1 MSSTASSTRGS
12 GMTEPTT
19 SIDVAPPAALVDGIP
34 AGIQLDS
41 IAAQG
46 LELKA
51 RSQWSYARRRFLRHK
66 LAMIGLFGL
75 VVIFGAGAAAN
86 YVAPYTF
93 DQIDLTNVLHAPSS
107 VGHHFFGT
115 DEIGRDYLS
124 RVIYGIRTSEQVGLV
139 VAVVSSIFGLI
150 FGAIAGYYRGWVD
163 NLMMRVTDLVL
174 TLPVLVTL
182 LTVAALLGGGS
193 QWTITFIL
201 VGFFWTPIARVVRG
215 VFLSLREK
223 EYVEAARAVGAG
235 DFRIMFRH
243 MLPNTLGPVIVN
255 GTLAVA
261 DAIITEAFLS
271 FLGEGIKPPTPSL
284 GSLVAGGQQYPQK
297 WWLSVLPGL
306 VLVLIVICVN
316 FVGDGLRDALD
327 PQQRR
332 VRA

>member
-1 MSSTASSTRGS
+1 
-12 GMTEPTT
+12 MTEPT
-19 SIDVAPPAALVDGIP
+19 SPAPAHLEPTASLLGGM
-34 AGIQLDS
+34 AGTAVS
-41 IAAQG
+41 EIAAAEG

-51 RSQWSYARRRFLRHK
+51 RSQWSYARQRFLRHR
-66 LAMIGLFGL
+66 LAMIGLVGL
-75 VVIFGAGAAAN
+75 IIVFGAGAFASL
-86 YVAPYTF
+86 VAPYTF
-93 DQIDLTNVLHAPSS
+93 NQIDLNNVLKAPTTA
-107 VGHHFFGT
+107 GHHFFGT

-124 RVIYGIRTSEQVGLV
+124 RTIYGIRTSEQVGLV
-139 VAVVSSIFGLI
+139 VAVIASLFGL
-150 FGAIAGYYRGWVD
+150 FVGAIAGYYRGWVD
-163 NLMMRVTDLVL
+163 NLIMRITDLVL

-182 LTVAALLGGGS
+182 LTVSALLAGSGGGG
-193 QWTITFIL
+193 QWTITLIL
-201 VGFFWTPIARVVRG
+201 AGFFWTPIARVVRG

-235 DFRIMFRH
+235 DLRIMFRH
-243 MLPNTLGPVIVN
+243 MLPNTLGPVVVN

-271 FLGEGIKPPTPSL
+271 FLGFGIKPPTPSI

-297 WWLSVLPGL
+297 WWLTVLPGL
-306 VLVLIVICVN
+306 VLVVIIVCVN

>member
-1 MSSTASSTRGS
+1 MQKR
-12 GMTEPTT
+12 E
-19 SIDVAPPAALVDGIP
+19 
-34 AGIQLDS
+34 
-41 IAAQG
+41 
-46 LELKA
+46 
-51 RSQWSYARRRFLRHK
+51 
-66 LAMIGLFGL
+66 
-75 VVIFGAGAAAN
+75 
-86 YVAPYTF
+86 
-93 DQIDLTNVLHAPSS
+93 DQ
-107 VGHHFFGT
+107 HHT
-115 DEIGRDYLS
+115 P
-124 RVIYGIRTSEQVGLV
+124 EQVHGYV
-139 VAVVSSIFGLI
+139 KQ
-150 FGAIAGYYRGWVD
+150 AGVIMD
-163 NLMMRVTDLVL
+163 DFQL
-174 TLPVLVTL
+174 TELERAHLGPVLVTL

>member
-1 MSSTASSTRGS
+1 
-12 GMTEPTT
+12 MTEPTT
-19 SIDVAPPAALVDGIP
+19 PLEVEPPPAIVDGKVLAVP
-34 AGIQLDS
+34 VDAT
-41 IAAQG
+41 AAEG

-51 RSQWSYARRRFLRHK
+51 RSQWSYARRRFLRHR
-66 LAMIGLFGL
+66 LAMIGLAGL
-75 VVIFGAGAAAN
+75 VIIFGAGALAN

-93 DQIDLTNVLHAPSS
+93 DQIDLTNVLHSPTT

-139 VAVVSSIFGLI
+139 VAIVSSLFGL
-150 FGAIAGYYRGWVD
+150 FVGAIAGYYRGWID
-163 NLMMRVTDLVL
+163 NAIMRITDLVL
-174 TLPVLVTL
+174 TLPVLVVL
-182 LTVAALLGGGS
+182 LTVAALLGRSGNE
-193 QWTITFIL
+193 WTIVAIIA
-201 VGFFWTPIARVVRG
+201 GFYWTPIARIVRG

-223 EYVEAARAVGAG
+223 EYVEAAKAVGAG
-235 DFRIMFRH
+235 DMRIMFRH
-243 MLPNTLGPVIVN
+243 ILPNTLGPVVVN

-261 DAIITEAFLS
+261 DAIILEAFLS
-271 FLGEGIKPPTPSL
+271 FLGFGIADPTPSL
-284 GSLVAGGQQYPQK
+284 GKLVAGGQNFPQK
-297 WWLSVLPGL
+297 WWLTVLPGL

>member
-1 MSSTASSTRGS
+1 
-12 GMTEPTT
+12 MTEPTAT
-19 SIDVAPPAALVDGIP
+19 PVELGPPPALVDGNGMP
-34 AGIQLDS
+34 DAV
-41 IAAQG
+41 AADVNVAAAEG
-46 LELKA
+46 MEVKT
-51 RSQWSYARRRFLRHK
+51 RSQWSYARRRFFRHR
-66 LAMIGLFGL
+66 LAIIGLLGL
-75 VVIFGAGAAAN
+75 IVIFGAGAFAN
-86 YVAPYTF
+86 LVAPYTF
-93 DQIDLTNVLHAPSS
+93 DQIDLTNVLHAPTS
-107 VGHHFFGT
+107 VGHHYFGT

-139 VAVVSSIFGLI
+139 VAVVSTLFGLFI
-150 FGAIAGYYRGWVD
+150 GAIAGYYRGWID

-223 EYVEAARAVGAG
+223 EYVEAARADGAG

>member
-1 MSSTASSTRGS
+1 
-12 GMTEPTT
+12 MTEPTT

-139 VAVVSSIFGLI
+139 VAVVPSIFGLI